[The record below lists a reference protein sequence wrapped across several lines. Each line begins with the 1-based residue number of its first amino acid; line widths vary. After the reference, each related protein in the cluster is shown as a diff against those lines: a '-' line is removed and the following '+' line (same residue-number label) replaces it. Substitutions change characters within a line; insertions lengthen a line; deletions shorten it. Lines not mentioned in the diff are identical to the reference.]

1 MLQSF
6 GLAIQNIRANLFHT
20 LLSVLG
26 IVIGVAALV
35 ATLSLIDGLEKYVR
49 DKVSSDTDLNAVYVS
64 TQQSKVINDLMVRKD
79 TFQIIDYQQY
89 EKIRA
94 AIPLATKAEYS
105 TTFNRE
111 VKISGRDSTLGVM
124 IAGVGNVPERIDTLM
139 KAGAPL
145 TLDIIKAKAKEVMVN
160 ERMAKLVTET
170 SGYQQAIGRS
180 FQALGH
186 EVRIIG
192 VIKDKNAEVP
202 PTAFI
207 PISVLSTQDLHRSP
221 PDLMLTTD
229 KTEDAPKLKEAVS
242 AWIKTEYGET
252 HDFEVSSRDSWI
264 QEAATAFLLFR
275 IVMGM
280 IIGLSVLVGGVGV
293 MNVLLISVN
302 ERTAEIGLRK
312 AVGAKKGDI
321 RRLFLAESITV
332 SVFGSFIGLMA
343 GSGIA
348 WVAMPIIRFFAKVP
362 FSAAFTFNTLFVIA
376 VVAILVG
383 VIFGTYPAIKA
394 AKLDPVEA
402 LRRE

>member
-49 DKVSSDTDLNAVYVS
+49 DKVSSDTDLNAVYIS
-64 TQQSKVINDLMVRKD
+64 TQQHKLINNLMVRKD
-79 TFQIIDYQQY
+79 SFQVIDYQKY

-94 AIPLATKAEYS
+94 AIPLATKAEFANS
-105 TTFNRE
+105 FNRE
-111 VKISGRDSTLGVM
+111 IKVSGRDSSLGVM
-124 IAGVGNVPERIDTLM
+124 IIGVGNVPERIDTMM
-139 KAGAPL
+139 KAGNPIS
-145 TLDIIKAKAKEVMVN
+145 LDLIKAKAKEVIIN
-160 ERMAKLVTET
+160 ERMAKLITG
-170 SGYQQAIGRS
+170 SPDIQQAIGRS

-186 EVRIIG
+186 EVHVIG
-192 VIKDKNAEVP
+192 VIKNKNEEVP
-202 PTAFI
+202 PSVLM
-207 PISVLSTQDLHRSP
+207 PISLQSDQDLQRSP
-221 PDLMLTTD
+221 PNLMLSTD
-229 KTEDAPKLKEAVS
+229 KTEDAPKLKEAVN
-242 AWIKTEYGET
+242 AWIKTEYGEI

-264 QEAATAFLLFR
+264 QEAATGFLVFR

-332 SVFGSFIGLMA
+332 SIFGSSIGLLA
-343 GSGIA
+343 GASIA
-348 WVAMPIIRFFAKVP
+348 WIAIPIIRFFAKVP
-362 FSAAFTFNTLFVIA
+362 FSAAFTFNTLLVIA
-376 VVAILVG
+376 VVAVLVG